1 MPEHGKTG
9 NMDARE
15 AKAMLGERGQLGS
28 VLLVLG
34 LLVVGRHDK
43 KAGIG
48 TTLVVVGMGLVA
60 GGVVD
65 SALEELGMKG
75 ML

>member
-1 MPEHGKTG
+1 
-9 NMDARE
+9 MDLE
-15 AKAMLGERGQLGS
+15 ETKEMLGERGQLGA

-34 LLVVGRHDK
+34 LLVVGKHDR

-60 GGVVD
+60 GGIVD
-65 SALEELGMKG
+65 SALEKLGMKG
-75 ML
+75 AL

>member
-1 MPEHGKTG
+1 
-9 NMDARE
+9 MDIE
-15 AKAMLGERGQLGS
+15 ETKAMLGQRGQLGAA
-28 VLLVLG
+28 LLVLG
-34 LLVVGRHDK
+34 LLVVGKHDR

-60 GGVVD
+60 GGIVD

-75 ML
+75 AF

>member
-1 MPEHGKTG
+1 
-9 NMDARE
+9 MDIE
-15 AKAMLGERGQLGS
+15 ETKAMLGQRGQLGA

-34 LLVVGRHDK
+34 LLVVGKHDR

-60 GGVVD
+60 GGIVD
-65 SALEELGMKG
+65 SALEKMGMKG
-75 ML
+75 AF